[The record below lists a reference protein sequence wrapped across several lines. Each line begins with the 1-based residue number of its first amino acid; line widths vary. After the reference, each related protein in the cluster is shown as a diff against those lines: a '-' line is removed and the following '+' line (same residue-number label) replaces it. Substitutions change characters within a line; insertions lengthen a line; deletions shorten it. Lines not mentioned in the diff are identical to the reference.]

1 MHRQFVVL
9 HQLDDPAFLFLAPSH
24 HSSHGVAFPSKLFF
38 QHPVLERQLGYRLL
52 QLIDLTP
59 HLHHFLAV
67 GLMLGISDQ
76 ALLPCFQKF
85 FTLLVV

>member
-1 MHRQFVVL
+1 MIPRFSSWL
-9 HQLDDPAFLFLAPSH
+9 RLIIRPTASPSPASFI
-24 HSSHGVAFPSKLFF
+24 F
-38 QHPVLERQLGYRLL
+38 QHPILERQLGYRLL

-76 ALLPCFQKF
+76 ALIPCFQKF